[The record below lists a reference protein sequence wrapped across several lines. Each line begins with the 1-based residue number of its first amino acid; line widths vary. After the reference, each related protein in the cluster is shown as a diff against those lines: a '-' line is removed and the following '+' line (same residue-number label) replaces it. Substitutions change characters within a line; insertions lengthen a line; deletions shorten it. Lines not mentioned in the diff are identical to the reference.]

1 MFSNLHIPPYD
12 SSTKIKIKNL
22 MLAAFRRWKDTHN
35 GSEEDCINK
44 VKGICR
50 APKLG
55 GPPLKCNEVLQTRNI
70 REELVKTKTPS
81 ASFAYILQQ
90 APDPDLSD
98 RLMTEL
104 VWPKEVK
111 FPYGLSQ
118 GITTANP
125 TSDIEDEKSDDD

>member
-1 MFSNLHIPPYD
+1 M
-12 SSTKIKIKNL
+12 
-22 MLAAFRRWKDTHN
+22 
-35 GSEEDCINK
+35 K
-44 VKGICR
+44 VKKKLSIL
-50 APKLG
+50 KLG
-55 GPPLKCNEVLQTRNI
+55 GPPLKCNEVLYTHII
-70 REELVKTKTPS
+70 REEFFKTKTPS

-90 APDPDLSD
+90 ASDPALSD

-118 GITTANP
+118 EISTANP